1 MLHIERDLADGELG
15 QPVAQEAGPELGHRV
30 VDLGGVQAEVP
41 LVVDLEVAPAIDRP
55 HHAMRMEISSISTK
69 QYPDRSRF
77 FIRYVERGL
86 SVTRW
91 HRRLGICLPDHVS
104 WFPSCDSIGIP

>member
-1 MLHIERDLADGELG
+1 MLHIERDLAEGELG
-15 QPVAQEAGPELGHRV
+15 QRVARVALEEGPELALRV

-41 LVVDLEVAPAIDRP
+41 LVVGLEVALAADRP
-55 HHAMRMEISSISTK
+55 HHAMRMEMLSISTK

-77 FIRYVERGL
+77 FIRYGERGL

-91 HRRLGICLPDHVS
+91 SR
-104 WFPSCDSIGIP
+104 